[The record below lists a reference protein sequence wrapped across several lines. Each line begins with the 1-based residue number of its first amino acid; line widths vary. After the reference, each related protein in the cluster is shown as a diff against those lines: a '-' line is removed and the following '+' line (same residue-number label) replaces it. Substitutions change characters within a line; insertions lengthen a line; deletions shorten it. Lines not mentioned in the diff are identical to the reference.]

1 MMYLLIRVKFR
12 PTWSSFTPKRRMNI
26 SGSCTRTRRG
36 TPLTG
41 SGLEPRGTT
50 RVPSP
55 SSGRIGQDW
64 SLRTGGRENP
74 TTGVSRS
81 TVSSPAGSVQ
91 HSGTT
96 LVVTISDI
104 QYVKNKTSH
113 TLVSRSPVGLLDL
126 NHKTSGQVY
135 TKFLLRMNNITFLYR
150 LVSGHTNISVVPATV
165 PISP

>member
-1 MMYLLIRVKFR
+1 MQETTVLTKRCFSSLMYLLIRVKFR

-36 TPLTG
+36 TPLSG

-91 HSGTT
+91 HSGTI

-104 QYVKNKTSH
+104 QSVKNKYNRY
-113 TLVSRSPVGLLDL
+113 LRLDPQ
-126 NHKTSGQVY
+126 NQCGQVY
-135 TKFLLRMNNITFLYR
+135 TKFL
-150 LVSGHTNISVVPATV
+150 
-165 PISP
+165 